1 MSKKSKIAIVIV
13 IIAIIVLAA
22 VAAYLY
28 TRTYQPNTVDLGTD
42 IVEDEEP
49 KKGEPKTFAG
59 KSRPIAVMIDNS
71 KDAMPHAGLNKA
83 YIVYEMIAEGGESR
97 LMALFK
103 GVNLEKIGPVRSSRH
118 YFLDYARENDAIYVH
133 YGWSPEA
140 ESDIK
145 TYGINNINGVTSD
158 SIYFWRVSDKV
169 APHNAVTSTK
179 RILQAA
185 KDKGYRT
192 TSTIS
197 SILNY
202 KVDEFTLTD
211 KYTSS
216 AKNVDSVENSITNS
230 AVKSE
235 NVNNANSNIEVLSA
249 SKISIPFSQFNVA
262 RWEYDAQN
270 KNYIRYSKNI
280 QEVDWD
286 SKEPYTAKN
295 IIITFIKNEILNDG
309 ENKGRQTMNTT
320 GIKDGYYI
328 TNGEAIKIKCEKTT
342 RGGKTVYKDLNGNVI
357 DVNDGNTFIEICP
370 IDAKVTI
377 Q

>member
-97 LMALFK
+97 LMAIFK

>member
-230 AVKSE
+230 AAKSE